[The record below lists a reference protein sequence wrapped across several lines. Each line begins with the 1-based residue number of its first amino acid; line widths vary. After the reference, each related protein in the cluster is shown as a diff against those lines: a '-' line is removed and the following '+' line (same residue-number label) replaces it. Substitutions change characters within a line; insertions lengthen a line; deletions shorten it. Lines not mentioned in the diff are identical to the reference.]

1 MSNRSHA
8 RRSILGLALALTV
21 GLAGGALLLAAC
33 GDGGKRPATAAA
45 APREVRVATAE
56 RALVP
61 DVVTVSGTLAAE
73 EQVVLGMKV
82 AGRLQDLLVDLGSR
96 AAKGQ
101 PLARLAPTD
110 FELRVK
116 QAEAALAQ
124 ARSRLG
130 MRDTPREGSGAEP
143 GGDPPVADRVDP
155 ENTSVVRQAAAVRQD
170 ALARRDRARALFAQG
185 LLPRADLDTAEA
197 AFQVADSQHEDARD
211 EVVNREGVLAQRR
224 SELDLARQQLAD
236 SVLLAPFDGAVR
248 ERQAS
253 PGQYVSAG
261 QPVVTFVRVHPL
273 RLKLAV
279 PERAAAKVRQGQE
292 VRVHVDGDA
301 AVHRGTV
308 ARLSPAIEES
318 NRTLMIEAEVPNAD
332 GALRPGSFASAEIV
346 TAADRPVVLVPK
358 SSIVTFAGIE
368 KVLVVED
375 GSASSAGG
383 GTPATAGGSRVKE
396 TRVTT
401 GRVLGEK
408 IEIVEGLDAGARIV
422 AEPGNLVSGDAVT
435 VIGTP

>member
-1 MSNRSHA
+1 MRHLPTLRGSL
-8 RRSILGLALALTV
+8 LGLALAAT
-21 GLAGGALLLAAC
+21 LLSAC
-33 GDGGKRPATAAA
+33 GGERKKESSAT
-45 APREVRVATAE
+45 APREVRVVAAE
-56 RALVP
+56 RALLP
-61 DVVTVSGTLAAE
+61 DVVAVSGTLAAE

-110 FELRVK
+110 FALRVK

-130 MRDTPREGSGAEP
+130 MRDTPLDDASGPA
-143 GGDPPVADRVDP
+143 GASDPPAADRVDP
-155 ENTSVVRQAAAVRQD
+155 ENTSVVRQAAALRAD
-170 ALARRDRARALFAQG
+170 ALARRDRARALFEQG
-185 LLPRADLDTAEA
+185 LLPRADLDAAEA
-197 AFQVADSQHEDARD
+197 AYQVADSQHEDARD

-253 PGQYVSAG
+253 PGQYVAVG
-261 QPVVTFVRVHPL
+261 QPVVTFVRMHPL

-279 PERAAAKVRQGQE
+279 PERAAARVRLGQE
-292 VRVHVDGDA
+292 VRVHVDGDSA
-301 AVHRGTV
+301 THRGTV

-346 TAADRPVVLVPK
+346 TAADQPVVLVPK
-358 SSIVTFAGIE
+358 SAIVTFAGIE
-368 KVLVVED
+368 KVMVLDESSP
-375 GSASSAGG
+375 SAAG
-383 GTPATAGGSRVKE
+383 AGGSRVKE
-396 TRVTT
+396 SRVTT
-401 GRVLGEK
+401 GRAVGEK
-408 IEIVEGLDAGARIV
+408 IEIVDGVDAGARVV

-435 VIGTP
+435 VVGTP